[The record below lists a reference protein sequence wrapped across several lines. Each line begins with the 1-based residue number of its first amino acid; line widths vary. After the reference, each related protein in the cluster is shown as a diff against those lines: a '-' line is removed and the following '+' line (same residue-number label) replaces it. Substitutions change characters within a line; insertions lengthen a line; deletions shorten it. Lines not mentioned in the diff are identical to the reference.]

1 MANDPVRMNA
11 LFAAVRG
18 RISLSIR
25 HWSLLVGV
33 VLLVAGLSGCDRS
46 NSGQPA
52 PSQQQ
57 LVLYTS
63 VDEPYVKPIIA
74 DFESRTGVKVL
85 VQTDTEATKS
95 AGLAARLEAERDN
108 PRADAWWGNEVF
120 HTIRLAEAGVLT
132 PYDSPSAKDV
142 APKFKDGSSHL
153 WAGNGLRARVIAVHH
168 DAGAGDDAYATG
180 FSINDLLKPEHK
192 GRVAMARP
200 TAG

>member
-63 VDEPYVKPIIA
+63 VDEPYVKPIVA
-74 DFESRTGVKVL
+74 DFETRTGVKVL

-108 PRADAWWGNEVF
+108 PRADVWWGNEVF
-120 HTIRLAEAGVLT
+120 HTIRLAEAGVLE
-132 PYDSPSAKDV
+132 PYDSPAAKDLP
-142 APKFKDGSSHL
+142 AKFKDSEHR
-153 WAGNGLRARVIAVHH
+153 WASAGLRARLVAVHGSPEK
-168 DAGAGDDAYATG
+168 DGSYAAG
-180 FSINDLLKPEHK
+180 FSLNDLLKPEHR
-192 GRVAMARP
+192 GRVAIA
-200 TAG
+200 